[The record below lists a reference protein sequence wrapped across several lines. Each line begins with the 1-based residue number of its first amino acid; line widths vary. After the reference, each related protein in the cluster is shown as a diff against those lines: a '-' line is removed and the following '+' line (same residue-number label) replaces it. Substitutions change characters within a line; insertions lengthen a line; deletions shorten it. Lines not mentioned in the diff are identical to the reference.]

1 MPLSVLVQT
10 SHASAEATVERLLA
24 LGIDA
29 HVIDEPNALVKLASG
44 GSYRVRVAVPETEL
58 ERARAELARWEVEA
72 GPRVNQLARGV
83 ERGLLLTWIPPLVPL
98 GVWLTRPGATAL
110 LWAALGLWLGGLLA
124 WIAWSR
130 RAR

>member
-44 GSYRVRVAVPETEL
+44 GSYRVRVAVPEAEL
-58 ERARAELARWEVEA
+58 ARAREELARWEVEA
-72 GPRVNQLARGV
+72 APRVSQLARGV
-83 ERGLLLTWIPPLVPL
+83 ERGLLLTWLPPLVPL
-98 GVWLTRPGATAL
+98 GVWLTRPGANAL
-110 LWAALGLWLGGLLA
+110 LWLALGLWLGGLVA
-124 WIAWSR
+124 WVVWSR
-130 RAR
+130 RAT